1 MSAVVADTHALVWF
15 LFEQERLSPAA
26 AKALDAAV
34 EGPDAILVSAIS
46 LVELTY
52 LVEKGRLPV
61 AVLARVVALADSA
74 SGLSIVPVDAAVAR
88 AVAAVLRTEVP
99 DLPDRIIAAT
109 AVHMGVPLVSRDHK
123 IMASCVRT
131 IW

>member
-1 MSAVVADTHALVWF
+1 MSAVVADTHALVWY

-26 AKALDAAV
+26 TQALDAAA

-61 AVLARVVALADSA
+61 AVLARVVALVDSA
-74 SGLSIVPVDAAVAR
+74 SGLSLVPIDAAVSR
-88 AVAAVLRTEVP
+88 ALAAVPREEVP

-109 AVHMGVPLVSRDHK
+109 AVHTGVPLVSRDHK

>member
-26 AKALDAAV
+26 AKALDAAA
-34 EGPDAILVSAIS
+34 EGPGAILVSAIS

-52 LVEKGRLPV
+52 LVEKGRLPA
-61 AVLARVVALADSA
+61 AVLARVGALADSA
-74 SGLSIVPVDAAVAR
+74 SGLSVVPVDAAVAR
-88 AVAAVLRTEVP
+88 AVASVPRTEVP

-109 AVHMGVPLVSRDHK
+109 AVHMGVPLVSRDGK
-123 IMASCVRT
+123 IVASCVRT